1 MNRPLFTLSFLLL
14 LPLLSSCDLLQR
26 SFEYRDTV
34 EEATEAVLAE
44 DYDKVFSLMALEHS
58 AFAEVE
64 PAELKTSIDYLRTLI
79 LDKYGPD
86 LEYTFMTAEKRFSTQ
101 EGAGTP
107 EGMTYVQVQVD
118 NGEEYGVIEALVED
132 SSRKLLSLQL
142 LQFHQPVPSLGT
154 FWLFGLLPL
163 LVVLFNIYV
172 ILRIRRSD
180 RPRKWVKYLAVLLFN
195 VPSLV
200 YTASGAL
207 SIQPLMFQVFLG
219 VGLSFTGYANMA
231 WTVGLPLGGLYW
243 WWRLR
248 TQPTLPQTNI
258 APPSEGETLDLP

>member
-1 MNRPLFTLSFLLL
+1 MLAQLCYFLLHNKNFPLPSKLPIVNRPLYTLSFLLL

-64 PAELKTSIDYLRTLI
+64 PAELEASIDYLRTLI

-107 EGMTYVQVQVD
+107 EGMTYVQMQVD

-132 SSRKLLSLQL
+132 SSR
-142 LQFHQPVPSLGT
+142 
-154 FWLFGLLPL
+154 
-163 LVVLFNIYV
+163 NCCCCNY
-172 ILRIRRSD
+172 
-180 RPRKWVKYLAVLLFN
+180 
-195 VPSLV
+195 
-200 YTASGAL
+200 
-207 SIQPLMFQVFLG
+207 
-219 VGLSFTGYANMA
+219 
-231 WTVGLPLGGLYW
+231 
-243 WWRLR
+243 
-248 TQPTLPQTNI
+248 
-258 APPSEGETLDLP
+258 